1 MAWWWNWVVED
12 DRPRLWANPGAKC
25 VEKSPCSFACC
36 AEGRYCEGQC
46 CQDACGVDSKG
57 KPCCKNSAEGQ
68 CSIGPHRPSQ
78 NLWIVA
84 VLFGVPV
91 FAVVLYALYYYFFG
105 RGAGARSLR
114 TEEALLNS
122 TSMVPMPQNA
132 WEVAST
138 TGSLQT
144 QSTLP
149 SSASQN
155 SNCTYCGV
163 HRQMSRHCPTCHRNQ
178 VVCHLCNRQYH
189 RCERCIISDFIP
201 DSVYESEASSQRS
214 WVEAAL

>member
-1 MAWWWNWVVED
+1 MVED

-91 FAVVLYALYYYFFG
+91 FAVVLYALYYYLFAH
-105 RGAGARSLR
+105 RRSTAEQHQHGTHAAECMGGGVDHRIVANPIHFAFQCLAEFELYILR
-114 TEEALLNS
+114 SPSPNVAALSN
-122 TSMVPMPQNA
+122 MPS
-132 WEVAST
+132 ESSRLPPV
-138 TGSLQT
+138 
-144 QSTLP
+144 QST
-149 SSASQN
+149 
-155 SNCTYCGV
+155 
-163 HRQMSRHCPTCHRNQ
+163 
-178 VVCHLCNRQYH
+178 
-189 RCERCIISDFIP
+189 IS
-201 DSVYESEASSQRS
+201 
-214 WVEAAL
+214 